1 MIDGLQIRRQVIAE
15 IGKAVIGKE
24 DIITKTLASILAG
37 GHILFEDIPGVGKTT
52 MAMAISKTLSLK
64 YNRLQFTPD
73 VMPSDVVGYSLYNK
87 EKGVMEYKKGVIV
100 CNLFLADEINRTS
113 SKTQSALLE
122 AMEEG
127 KVTIEGKSIV
137 LPSPFIVIA
146 TQNPTGSAGT
156 TLLPDSQLDR
166 FMVRLSMGYPSK
178 KDEVIMLKNKS
189 VGSDALTDIKKVLS
203 GEDIV
208 NLQKAITE
216 IFVHDAVYEYIVE
229 IVNAT
234 RNNDLIE
241 LGISPRGTVALINMA
256 KAMAFLN
263 GRNYVVP
270 EDVQKVYLSVSA
282 HRVILS
288 SKAKISRTNVESV
301 LRNIINHINITGV

>member
-1 MIDGLQIRRQVIAE
+1 MEQETQIKQRVIDE

-24 DIITKTLASILAG
+24 EVIIKAFATILAG

-52 MAMAISKTLSLK
+52 MAMAISKVLSLQ
-64 YNRLQFTPD
+64 YNRLQFTTD
-73 VMPSDVVGYSLYNK
+73 VMPSDVLGYSLYNK
-87 EKGVMEYKKGVIV
+87 EAGVMQYKKGVIM

-127 KVTIEGKSIV
+127 RVTVDGKTME
-137 LPSPFIVIA
+137 LPTPFTVIA

-166 FMVRLSMGYPSK
+166 FMVKLTMGYPTK
-178 KDEVIMLKNKS
+178 KDEINILKSKFGGKNPLEDIEK
-189 VGSDALTDIKKVLS
+189 VLTAEEIIEIKKQVS
-203 GEDIV
+203 NIY
-208 NLQKAITE
+208 
-216 IFVHDAVYEYIVE
+216 VHDAMYDYIVD

-234 RNNDLIE
+234 RNTE
-241 LGISPRGTVALINMA
+241 LLDVGISPRGTVALINMA
-256 KAMAFLN
+256 KAIAFMN
-263 GRNYVVP
+263 NRNYIIP
-270 EDVQKVYLSVSA
+270 EDVQYVFLSVCS

-288 SKAKISRTNVESV
+288 QKARLAKMKEDQVLIEIAKQISVIRA
-301 LRNIINHINITGV
+301 

>member
-189 VGSDALTDIKKVLS
+189 GGSDALTDIKKVLS

>member
-87 EKGVMEYKKGVIV
+87 EKGVIEYKKGVIV

-178 KDEVIMLKNKS
+178 KDEVIMLKSKS
-189 VGSDALTDIKKVLS
+189 GGSDALTDIKKVLS

-270 EDVQKVYLSVSA
+270 EDVQNVYLSVSA

>member
-127 KVTIEGKSIV
+127 KVTIEGKSIE

-166 FMVRLSMGYPSK
+166 FMIRLSMGYPSK
-178 KDEVIMLKNKS
+178 KDEVIMLKSKS
-189 VGSDALTDIKKVLS
+189 GGSDTLTDIRKVLS

-270 EDVQKVYLSVSA
+270 EDVQNVYLSVSA

-288 SKAKISRTNVESV
+288 SKAKISKTNVESV
-301 LRNIINHINITGV
+301 LQNIINQINITGV

>member
-178 KDEVIMLKNKS
+178 KDEVIMLKSKS
-189 VGSDALTDIKKVLS
+189 GGSDTLTDIKKVLS

-270 EDVQKVYLSVSA
+270 EDVQNVYLSVSA

-301 LRNIINHINITGV
+301 LRNIINQINITGV

>member
-1 MIDGLQIRRQVIAE
+1 MINGLQIRKNVIDE
-15 IGKAVIGKE
+15 ISKAVIGKE
-24 DIITKTLASILAG
+24 DIIIKTLASILAG

-52 MAMAISKTLSLK
+52 MAIAISKALSLK

-87 EKGVMEYKKGVIV
+87 EKDAMEYKKGVIV

-127 KVTIEGKSIV
+127 KITIEGKSIV

-178 KDEVIMLKNKS
+178 RDEIIMLKSKS
-189 VGSDALTDIKKVLS
+189 GGNDALINIKKVLS
-203 GEDIV
+203 GEDIINIKRNV
-208 NLQKAITE
+208 TE
-216 IFVHDAVYEYIVE
+216 IFVHDAVYEYIVD

-234 RNNDLIE
+234 RNSDLLE
-241 LGISPRGTVALINMA
+241 VGISPRGTVALINMA
-256 KAMAFLN
+256 KAIAFLN

-270 EDVQKVYLSVSA
+270 EDVQSIYLSVST
-282 HRVILS
+282 HRVVLS
-288 SKAKISRTNVESV
+288 SKAKISKINAESV
-301 LRNIINHINITGV
+301 LQSIISNINVAKV